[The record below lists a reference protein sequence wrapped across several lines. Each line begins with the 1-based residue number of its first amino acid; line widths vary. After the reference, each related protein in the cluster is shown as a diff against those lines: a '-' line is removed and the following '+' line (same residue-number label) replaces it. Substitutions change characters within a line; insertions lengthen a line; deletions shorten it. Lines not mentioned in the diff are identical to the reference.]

1 MKFSPEWHGRIS
13 AFFDSEKASIIVHS
27 VWNVVRGDATHHIV
41 AWRKWRIGKE
51 QKQHRPYQKLAGCG
65 PVRPFFSAG
74 GGTSLPSLCTSY
86 IWNGHIFPPLFF
98 PNNICSEKARQV
110 VRVDWSWMDFLSLS
124 LLSFY
129 IALSLSLPF
138 SSILQSPEASI
149 SLITESLHL
158 NGRLCIVRTKGRV
171 ASEEVLDRGM
181 DWAQRLGWVELQVQA
196 SSTRA
201 ESAQGGT
208 PLPTAVGPSVT
219 G

>member
-1 MKFSPEWHGRIS
+1 MAYRERAKTTPAVSKAGWVWTGPALFLGGWRYQP
-13 AFFDSEKASIIVHS
+13 AF
-27 VWNVVRGDATHHIV
+27 
-41 AWRKWRIGKE
+41 
-51 QKQHRPYQKLAGCG
+51 PL
-65 PVRPFFSAG
+65 
-74 GGTSLPSLCTSY
+74 Y
-86 IWNGHIFPPLFF
+86 ILHLERAHFPPLFF

-149 SLITESLHL
+149 SLITETLHL

-181 DWAQRLGWVELQVQA
+181 DWAQRLG
-196 SSTRA
+196 
-201 ESAQGGT
+201 
-208 PLPTAVGPSVT
+208 
-219 G
+219 